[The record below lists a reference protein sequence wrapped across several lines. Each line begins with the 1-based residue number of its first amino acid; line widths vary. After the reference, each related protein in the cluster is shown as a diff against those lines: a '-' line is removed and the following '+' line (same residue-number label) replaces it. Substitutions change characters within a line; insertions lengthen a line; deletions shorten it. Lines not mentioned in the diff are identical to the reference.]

1 MICLMTNPSFMSTM
15 AMEGDEYMNGKPQ
28 QRFITRLILVLILLY
43 CGCFVFVLQTE
54 AELTAQTI
62 NGTVE
67 VLLAGEQTW
76 KPLTTAI
83 QLKTGD
89 QIRTG
94 QGSSVD
100 LWFEDGSVLN
110 LTEGTQLAISQLE
123 VSTTQKSRVAR
134 FKLWWGSITAK
145 ITKLAFTENVCE
157 VETDVVLAGI
167 KFSEMT
173 VNHPQNTTQYDV
185 IGRQGLLTIQQT
197 AEGTVNVSG
206 LLSEQEGVTFA
217 LNSVGAKV
225 LLGIQKIVG
234 KITLESNVP
243 LTKGRILL
251 AGEKRLLRVNN
262 TGTSP
267 VNLGLQGMLAMLKT
281 QGAATFGVPQGQDI
295 TFETEQIIAAL
306 LFKPRLG
313 IPQCQGLYI
322 FVEEGGVLMNGE
334 TLKVGAPNCFP
345 VGEQP
350 RKARGIPKA
359 QGTRALEEKG
369 KEQPV
374 APVEPASPE
383 GGGRDI
389 TPTPTSTPI
398 PTLTPEPTPTDT
410 PEPTPTPTP
419 TIRPKPRP
427 TQASPSETILY

>member
-1 MICLMTNPSFMSTM
+1 MTNPSFMSTM

-43 CGCFVFVLQTE
+43 CGCFLFVLQTE

-76 KPLTTAI
+76 KPLTTTM

-134 FKLWWGSITAK
+134 FKLWWGSVTAK
-145 ITKLAFTENVCE
+145 ITKLSFTENVCE

-217 LNSVGAKV
+217 INSVGAKV
-225 LLGIQKIVG
+225 LLGIQRIVG

-243 LTKGRILL
+243 LTRGRILL
-251 AGEKRLLRVNN
+251 AGEKRLLKVDN

-267 VNLGLQGMLAMLKT
+267 VNLGLQGTLALLKP
-281 QGAATFGVPQGQDI
+281 QAAATFGVLQGQDI
-295 TFETEQIIAAL
+295 IFEAEQIIATL

-313 IPQCQGLYI
+313 IPPCQGLYI
-322 FVEEGGVLMNGE
+322 FAEEGIVVMNGE
-334 TLKVGAPNCFP
+334 TLKLGTPNCFP
-345 VGEQP
+345 VGG
-350 RKARGIPKA
+350 KSRGIQKP

-374 APVEPASPE
+374 APAEPVSPE
-383 GGGRDI
+383 KRGAN
-389 TPTPTSTPI
+389 TPNPEITPI
-398 PTLTPEPTPTDT
+398 PTYTPEPTPTDT
-410 PEPTPTPTP
+410 PQPTPTPTP
-419 TIRPKPRP
+419 TIRPKPKP
-427 TQASPSETILY
+427 TQASPSETIPY